1 MNISRYFV
9 RRISRQAKLMTLVAI
24 AALGLVVYFQP
35 VSAQNNE
42 ILPGGNLEVRGI
54 PNPPAALAQ
63 AVKRYTSPYGLPLAG
78 WDPAK
83 REVWLKGISSATWI
97 SRIASPGA
105 APVVMT
111 YLQTAGVYDVYYQP
125 QAKYFVYNRD
135 ANGNEVFQMFLYNVE
150 TRASS
155 PITDG
160 KSRDTEPVWSNSGE
174 KIAYGSSPSQGS
186 GVSLYLINPFDR
198 KSNRMLLQSGGT
210 YLKAY
215 DWSPD
220 DRQIVF
226 CDFASNRA
234 STLWTL
240 DVASGEKTLLSPAAE
255 KGGDYYVDPQFGKD
269 GKGVY
274 VITDRNSEARR
285 LAYIELA
292 TKQLK
297 FLTDD
302 NKFDVDEFQI
312 ARDGKTIA
320 LVTNEDGVSHLYLLD
335 TKTGQRRAVAGLP
348 AGSVSDL
355 KWHSNSVDL
364 AFNFKSSRNPLDV
377 YALDASTEK
386 VERWAR
392 SITSGLD
399 MESLSLPEL
408 IRWKSF
414 DGQLISGFIYRP
426 PTKFTGKRPVIV
438 DIHGGPREQYRPV
451 FGYEGNYFIN
461 ELGVARIYPNVRG
474 SSGFGKTF
482 VNLDN
487 GLRREDAVKDIG
499 ALLDWIKAQ
508 PDLDA
513 DRVMLQGG
521 SYGGYLALSAA
532 AKYNDR
538 IRAIVSDCGM
548 TNLASFLERTDGWT
562 RDLQRAEFGDER
574 DPKVKV
580 FLQQI
585 APLNNTRKITR
596 PMLIIQG
603 KNDPR
608 VPVEEAEAMVKAAE
622 KNGTPVWYL
631 LAKDEGHGF
640 SKRNNWE
647 FRLYSIILFV
657 QEHLLG
663 QAPTTTTRRNS

>member
-1 MNISRYFV
+1 
-9 RRISRQAKLMTLVAI
+9 MTWVII
-24 AALGLVVYFQP
+24 AALGLIVCFQP

-42 ILPGGNLEVRGI
+42 IVPGSNLEVRGI
-54 PNPPAALAQ
+54 PNPPASLAQ

-78 WDPAK
+78 WDPVK
-83 REVWLKGISSATWI
+83 REIWIKGISSGTWI
-97 SRIASPGA
+97 SRIASPGTV
-105 APVVMT
+105 PVITT
-111 YLQTAGVYDVYYQP
+111 YLHAAGIYDVYYQP

-135 ANGNEVFQMFLYNVE
+135 ANGNEVFQMFLYNLE
-150 TRASS
+150 TRAST

-160 KSRDTEPVWSNSGE
+160 TTRDTEFVWSNAGE
-174 KIAYGSSPSQGS
+174 KIVYSSAPAQGN
-186 GVSLYLINPFDR
+186 GVSLYLINPFDP
-198 KSNRMLLQSGGT
+198 KSNRLLVQSGGT
-210 YLKAY
+210 YVKAY

-220 DRQIVF
+220 DRHIVF

-234 STLWTL
+234 STLWTM

-255 KGGDYYVDPQFGKD
+255 KDDDYYVDPQFSKD
-269 GKGVY
+269 GKGIY
-274 VITDRNSEARR
+274 VMTDRGSEARR

-292 TKQLK
+292 TKRLQ
-297 FLTDD
+297 FLTGDI
-302 NKFDVDEFQI
+302 KFDVDEFQL
-312 ARDGKTIA
+312 APDGKTVA
-320 LVTNEDGVSHLYLLD
+320 LVTNEDGISHLYLLD
-335 TKTGQRRAVAGLP
+335 TKTGQKRGIAGLP
-348 AGSVSDL
+348 VGIVSDL
-355 KWHSNSVDL
+355 KWHSSSTDL
-364 AFNFKSSRNPLDV
+364 AFNFKSSRTPVDV
-377 YALDASTEK
+377 YSLDASTGK
-386 VERWAR
+386 VERWSR
-392 SITSGLD
+392 SITGGLD
-399 MESLSLPEL
+399 TESLPLPEV

-414 DGQLISGFIYRP
+414 DGQAISGFIYRP
-426 PTKFTGKRPVIV
+426 PAKFTGKRPVIV

-451 FGYEGNYFIN
+451 FGYEGNYLIN
-461 ELGVARIYPNVRG
+461 ELGVARIHPNVRG

-499 ALLDWIKAQ
+499 ALLDWIKTQ

-513 DRVMLQGG
+513 NRVMLQGG

-532 AKYNDR
+532 VKYNDR
-538 IRAIVSDCGM
+538 IRAVVSDCGM

-574 DPKVKV
+574 DPKVKA
-580 FLQQI
+580 FFQQV
-585 APLNNTRKITR
+585 APVNNARKIAK

-608 VPVEEAEAMVKAAE
+608 VPVEEAEAIVKAAE
-622 KNGTPVWYL
+622 KNEIPVWYL

-657 QEHLLG
+657 QAHLLE
-663 QAPTTTTRRNS
+663 QAQTTTPRRNS